1 MDATG
6 GMVTAA
12 AGAGP
17 TPAPRADADAWAAV
31 SARSGF
37 RI

>member
-12 AGAGP
+12 AGAVP

-31 SARSGF
+31 SVRSGF